1 MTQRRILLYLA
12 IFAISIVSSGT
23 ALTQKT
29 DELREEFHQTYK
41 LTPNGRVSL
50 ENING
55 AVHIK
60 TWDQNEVKVDALKH
74 GYNQERLNEA
84 KIEIESD
91 ADSLR
96 IKTMY
101 PDRNLSFSSDDD
113 RRNNNPASVEY
124 TLTVPRNA
132 RIDSVEVI
140 NGAVDI
146 RSVSGSVKA
155 TSINGEVRADG
166 LAGDVKLSTVNG
178 AAHATFGDLTNV
190 RNVSVGSVNGS
201 VELVIPSDVNAQIRA
216 NTVHGAIKNDFGIP
230 VHHGQYVGRDLS
242 ATLGR
247 GGIQIRLDNVNG
259 EINIRHAADN
269 RPLSNVSN
277 LLKDEDS
284 EGVDDDRS
292 AAKEATR
299 IAREANRAAR
309 EAEASIDIDKEA
321 IKAQI
326 ESSKEI
332 QKEAMRAQ
340 REAQREVARAQRE
353 VMEVNRNVMRAYGTG
368 GNGAD
373 YRLVE
378 RDNKTFTVGQSPKVS
393 VQTFDGTVTVRTW
406 DKNEVSCSITKR
418 AADEQSLKRIS
429 VEATQAGNTVTIN
442 AKGNDGPNRD
452 SYNVR
457 GNVNLE
463 IYVPKTA
470 SLVIGSGDG
479 KLDVDGVSGDLQ
491 LRTGDGSIFV
501 TDSKGHLKVETGD
514 GSVRVQGFD
523 GDANIRTGDGR
534 IVLQGKFNQLSAQ
547 TGDGAISLELP
558 PDANASVEAHGDNIV
573 NESNGTEEPGGDKH
587 IRRFRLGRGGSL
599 LKLQTGDGRIVLRNG
614 SGGSR

>member
-12 IFAISIVSSGT
+12 IFAISLVSSGT
-23 ALTQKT
+23 ALTQKS

-55 AVHIK
+55 AVHIT
-60 TWDQNEVKVDALKH
+60 TWDQNEVKVDAIKH
-74 GYNQERLNEA
+74 AYNQERLSEA
-84 KIEIESD
+84 KIEVESD

-96 IKTMY
+96 IKTVY
-101 PDRNLSFSSDDD
+101 PYRNLSFSNDDD
-113 RRNNNPASVEY
+113 RRNYNPASVEY

-140 NGAVDI
+140 NGAVDV
-146 RSVSGSVKA
+146 RSVTGSVKA
-155 TSINGEVRADG
+155 TSINGDVRADG
-166 LAGDVKLSTVNG
+166 LAGDVKLATVNG

-190 RNVSVGSVNGS
+190 RIVTVGSVNGS

-230 VHHGQYVGRDLS
+230 VRHGQYVGRDLS

-284 EGVDDDRS
+284 EDVYDDRT

-309 EAEASIDIDKEA
+309 AAEASIDKEA
-321 IKAQI
+321 IKAQV

-353 VMEVNRNVMRAYGTG
+353 VMEVNRSVMRAYGPG

-406 DKNEVSCSITKR
+406 DKSEVSCSITKR

-429 VEATQAGNTVTIN
+429 VDASQAGNTVTIN
-442 AKGNDGPNRD
+442 AKGNEGPNRD

-463 IYVPKTA
+463 IYVPKSA
-470 SLVIGSGDG
+470 SLV
-479 KLDVDGVSGDLQ
+479 
-491 LRTGDGSIFV
+491 
-501 TDSKGHLKVETGD
+501 
-514 GSVRVQGFD
+514 
-523 GDANIRTGDGR
+523 
-534 IVLQGKFNQLSAQ
+534 
-547 TGDGAISLELP
+547 
-558 PDANASVEAHGDNIV
+558 
-573 NESNGTEEPGGDKH
+573 
-587 IRRFRLGRGGSL
+587 
-599 LKLQTGDGRIVLRNG
+599 
-614 SGGSR
+614 

>member
-12 IFAISIVSSGT
+12 IFAISLVCSGT
-23 ALTQKT
+23 ALTQKS

-55 AVHIK
+55 AVHIT
-60 TWDQNEVKVDALKH
+60 TWDQNEVKVDAIKH
-74 GYNQERLNEA
+74 AYNQERLSEA
-84 KIEIESD
+84 KIEVESD

-101 PDRNLSFSSDDD
+101 PDRNLSFSSDDG
-113 RRNNNPASVEY
+113 RRNYNPASVEY

-146 RSVSGSVKA
+146 RSVTGSVKA
-155 TSINGEVRADG
+155 SSINGEVRADG
-166 LAGDVKLSTVNG
+166 LAGDVKLSTING

-230 VHHGQYVGRDLS
+230 VRHGQYVGRDLS

-277 LLKDEDS
+277 LLKDEDN
-284 EGVDDDRS
+284 EDIDDDRS

-332 QKEAMRAQ
+332 QKEVMRAQ
-340 REAQREVARAQRE
+340 KEAQRE
-353 VMEVNRNVMRAYGTG
+353 VMEVNRSVMRAYGPG

-418 AADEQSLKRIS
+418 AADEQSLRRIS
-429 VEATQAGNTVTIN
+429 VDASQAGNTVTIN

-463 IYVPKTA
+463 IYVPKSA

-501 TDSKGHLKVETGD
+501 TDSRGHLKVETGD

-523 GDANIRTGDGR
+523 GDATIRTGDGR

-558 PDANASVEAHGDNIV
+558 PDANASIEAHGDNIV
-573 NESNGTEEPGGDKH
+573 NESNGIEEPGGENKH
-587 IRRFRLGRGGSL
+587 IRRFRLGRGGNL

>member
-12 IFAISIVSSGT
+12 IFAISLVCSGT
-23 ALTQKT
+23 ALTQKS

-55 AVHIK
+55 AVHIT
-60 TWDQNEVKVDALKH
+60 TWDQIEVKVDAIKH
-74 GYNQERLNEA
+74 AYSQERLSEA
-84 KIEIESD
+84 KIEVESD

-96 IKTMY
+96 IKTTY
-101 PDRNLSFSSDDD
+101 PYRNLSFSNDDE
-113 RRNNNPASVEY
+113 RRNQNPASVEY

-146 RSVSGSVKA
+146 RSVTGSVKA
-155 TSINGEVRADG
+155 SSINGEVRADG

-190 RNVSVGSVNGS
+190 RIVTVGSVNGS

-230 VHHGQYVGRDLS
+230 VRHGQYVGRDLS

-277 LLKDEDS
+277 LLKDEDN
-284 EGVDDDRS
+284 EDIDDDRS

-332 QKEAMRAQ
+332 QKEVMRAQ
-340 REAQREVARAQRE
+340 KEAQRE
-353 VMEVNRNVMRAYGTG
+353 VMEVNRSVMRAYGPG

-393 VQTFDGTVTVRTW
+393 VQTFDGTVTVRAW

-429 VEATQAGNTVTIN
+429 VDASQAGNTVTIN

-479 KLDVDGVSGDLQ
+479 KLDVDGISGDLQ

-501 TDSKGHLKVETGD
+501 TDSRGHLKVETGD

-558 PDANASVEAHGDNIV
+558 PDANASVEAHADNIV

-587 IRRFRLGRGGSL
+587 IRRFRLGRGGNL

-614 SGGSR
+614 PGGPR